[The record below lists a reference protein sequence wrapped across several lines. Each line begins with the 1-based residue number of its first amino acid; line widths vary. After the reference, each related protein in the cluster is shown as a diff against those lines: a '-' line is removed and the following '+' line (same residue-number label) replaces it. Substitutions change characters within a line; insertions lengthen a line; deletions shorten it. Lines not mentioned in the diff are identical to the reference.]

1 MAQKR
6 TSHFLTG
13 AIIGVGLGIL
23 LAPEKGSKTRE
34 ELKKNSKALLEM
46 IKDID
51 LEETKENI
59 SQKFEELKK
68 DLANLNKEE
77 AKEILEEKKEF
88 VESKCNEII
97 EDNENFSVVEKAA
110 EKVKEKTNKVV
121 DGVIEEINSSEELPK
136 NPKKKK
142 TEKKWFST
150 NFKNL

>member
-97 EDNENFSVVEKAA
+97 EDNENFSVVEK
-110 EKVKEKTNKVV
+110 VKEKTNKVV
-121 DGVIEEINSSEELPK
+121 DGVIEEINSSEELSK
-136 NPKKKK
+136 NPKKKKRKKKK
-142 TEKKWFST
+142 TEKK
-150 NFKNL
+150 

>member
-13 AIIGVGLGIL
+13 AIIGTFLGFL
-23 LAPEKGSKTRE
+23 LAPQQGSKTRE

-51 LEETKENI
+51 LEKTKENI

-68 DLANLNKEE
+68 DLTTLNKEE

-110 EKVKEKTNKVV
+110 EKLKEKTNKVV
-121 DGVIEEINSSEELPK
+121 DDVIEEINSSEELPK

-142 TEKKWFST
+142 RKKQKMEKK
-150 NFKNL
+150 